1 MGTRYFLCHLG
12 HRGKWVQHSL
22 LFAQRGHSARCA
34 PINTGRAGTKSKM
47 VRYCWPYCEVRAGHT
62 WFPLESGYDRS
73 SLRNLFSSPTLVAR
87 LEPTATPHQPLEDP
101 VIRWGVAYYR
111 AQLVL

>member
-1 MGTRYFLCHLG
+1 MRKGQITALV
-12 HRGKWVQHSL
+12 KDTE
-22 LFAQRGHSARCA
+22 CA